1 MKRIRVEDV
10 YRVHGMASA
19 VVPEGTGLEEV
30 VTRFAQG
37 PGVRAIFL
45 IDSRQRFAALITDI
59 DLLKWVQFRFF
70 GGGRSRGIA
79 VGDVLRVVFAT
90 KAKDLAQGDWR
101 SLGIKPTDTLET
113 ALEEMIAHGED
124 TIPVLD
130 DEGKILADLT
140 LSEVLQLSG
149 ELDRQIRA

>member
-1 MKRIRVEDV
+1 
-10 YRVHGMASA
+10 MASA
-19 VVPEGTGLEEV
+19 VVPEGISLEEV

-37 PGVRAIFL
+37 PDVHAVFL
-45 IDSRQRFAALITDI
+45 IDSRERFAGLITGI
-59 DLLKWVQFRFF
+59 DLLKWVQLRFF
-70 GGGRSRGIA
+70 GGGRSGRIT

-90 KAKDLAQGDWR
+90 KAKDLARGDWR

-113 ALEEMIAHGED
+113 ALEEMIAYEED

-130 DEGKILADLT
+130 DEGKILGDLT

-149 ELDRQIRA
+149 ELDRQIKA